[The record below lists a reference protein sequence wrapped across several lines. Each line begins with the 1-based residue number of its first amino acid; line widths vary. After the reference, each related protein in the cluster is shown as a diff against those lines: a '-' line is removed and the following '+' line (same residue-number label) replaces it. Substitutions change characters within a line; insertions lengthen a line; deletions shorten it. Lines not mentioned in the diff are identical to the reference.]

1 MKVSLLAAPRITA
14 AMLSTVVEAPA
25 AVVVL
30 DESAGSVRLQP
41 CLTSVQAADPAIVVL
56 LDHYGA
62 RTWLAQRGT
71 PAAAAA
77 AATAE
82 ARLAVAA

>member
-1 MKVSLLAAPRITA
+1 MTAPRITA
-14 AMLSTVVEAPA
+14 AMVSTVAEAPA

-30 DESAGSVRLQP
+30 DEAAGAIRLQP
-41 CLTSVQAADPAIVVL
+41 ALTSAQQEDPAVVVL
-56 LDHYGA
+56 LDHHGA
-62 RTWLAQRGT
+62 RSWLRVRGT
-71 PAAAAA
+71 ASAAAA

>member
-1 MKVSLLAAPRITA
+1 MTAPRITA
-14 AMLSTVVEAPA
+14 AMVSTVAEAPA

-30 DESAGSVRLQP
+30 DEAAGSVRLQP
-41 CLTSVQAADPAIVVL
+41 SLSPQQAEDPALVVL
-56 LDHYGA
+56 LDHFGA
-62 RTWLAQRGT
+62 RYWLRARST
-71 PAAAAA
+71 ASAAAA